1 MTTHNPAHAIATVN
15 RDPND
20 YAMAA
25 KIARALSREHR
36 KFYSVRY
43 ETTGH
48 DGWDTIG
55 RYIAEE
61 A

>member
-1 MTTHNPAHAIATVN
+1 MLHTGFVGVATVN

-25 KIARALSREHR
+25 KIARALSRKHG

-48 DGWDTIG
+48 DGWSTIG

>member
-1 MTTHNPAHAIATVN
+1 MRTYPAYAIATVN
-15 RDPND
+15 RNPND
-20 YAMAA
+20 YAMAWN
-25 KIARALSREHR
+25 IARAASRKHG

-48 DGWDTIG
+48 DGWSTIG

>member
-1 MTTHNPAHAIATVN
+1 MTTHNPAHATATVN
-15 RDPND
+15 RDTND

-25 KIARALSREHR
+25 KIALALSRKHG

-48 DGWDTIG
+48 DGWSTIG

>member
-1 MTTHNPAHAIATVN
+1 MRTYPAHAIATLN

-20 YAMAA
+20 YAMAW
-25 KIARALSREHR
+25 KIARALSRKHG

-48 DGWDTIG
+48 DGWSTIG

>member
-1 MTTHNPAHAIATVN
+1 MASHNPAHAIATVN

-20 YAMAA
+20 YAVMA
-25 KIARALSREHR
+25 KIARALSRKHG

-55 RYIAEE
+55 RYVAE
-61 A
+61 AA

>member
-1 MTTHNPAHAIATVN
+1 MKTHNPAHAIATVN

-25 KIARALSREHR
+25 KIARALSRKHG
-36 KFYSVRY
+36 KFYSIRY
-43 ETTGH
+43 EATGH
-48 DGWDTIG
+48 KGWDATG
-55 RYIAEE
+55 RYIAAE